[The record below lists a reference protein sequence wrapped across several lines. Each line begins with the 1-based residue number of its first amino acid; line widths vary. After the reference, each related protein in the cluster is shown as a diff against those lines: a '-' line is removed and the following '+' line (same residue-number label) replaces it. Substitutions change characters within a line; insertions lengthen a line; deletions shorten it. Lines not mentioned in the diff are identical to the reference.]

1 MHRIK
6 NIIVPIS
13 IVVLLAVLAGVSFT
27 SSKNAK
33 STVEFVHPQ
42 KGDIA
47 DQLRFSGKI
56 QPENTL
62 DLGFERSGKVTKI
75 YVKVGDQVRKGQLLA
90 ELNPEEANIS
100 YAQAI
105 TDREV
110 AQYQLEQARDDK
122 DAQEAKLKSVKKDS
136 SSNKYD
142 EKNQEEIINQSEANV
157 GAKEALLKKAGES
170 VQNARLQIGKTKLYA
185 PTNGVITKK
194 SLDEG
199 EVVYY
204 YTSVISL
211 AGGEALE
218 IQAFVSEIEVAKISA
233 GDKAKVKIDAN
244 ETENLEATV
253 SSIEPVETNV
263 ANVSA
268 YKVTL
273 TPSFSLDKLRS
284 GMMADMML
292 NLGEKKNTLII
303 PEKSIFQENGKSFVL
318 VRVNGAQVKKEV
330 QPGANDQMGNVEIL
344 SGIGE
349 QDEIVAF
356 NQSKFTLLNNFVE
369 QN

>member
-1 MHRIK
+1 MHKIK
-6 NIIVPIS
+6 NIIVPVS
-13 IVVLLAVLAGVSFT
+13 LVVLLAVLVGVSLA
-27 SSKNAK
+27 SSQNAK
-33 STVEFVHPQ
+33 SPIGTIQP
-42 KGDIA
+42 KRGDIS

-62 DLGFERSGKVTKI
+62 NLGFERSGKVAKI
-75 YVKVGDQVRKGQLLA
+75 YVKVGDKVQKGQLLA

-105 TDREV
+105 SDQEV
-110 AQYQLEQARDDK
+110 AQHQLEQAKDDK
-122 DAQEAKLKSVKKDS
+122 DAQEDKLKSVKKDS

-142 EKNQEEIINQSEANV
+142 EKVQKEIIEQSESNIR
-157 GAKEALLKKAGES
+157 AKESLLKKAGES
-170 VQNARLQIGKTKLYA
+170 VQNAGLQIGKTKLYA
-185 PTNGVITKK
+185 PANGVIIKK

-199 EVVYY
+199 EAVYY
-204 YTSVISL
+204 YTPVISL

-218 IQAFVSEIEVAKISA
+218 IQAFVSEIEVAKISV
-233 GDKAKVKIDAN
+233 GGKAKVKIDAN
-244 ETENLEATV
+244 ETEGLEATV
-253 SSIEPVETNV
+253 SAIEPVETNV

-273 TPSFSLDKLRS
+273 TPSFFLDKLKS
-284 GMMADMML
+284 GMMADIML

-303 PEKSIFQENGKSFVL
+303 PEKSVFEENGKAFVL
-318 VRVNGAQVKKEV
+318 ARADGAQIKKEV
-330 QPGANDQMGNVEIL
+330 RLGANDQMGNVEIL

-356 NQSKFTLLNNFVE
+356 NQSK
-369 QN
+369 